1 MKFAN
6 NDDDKQSSVV
16 SGGAF
21 KHHQALRNN
30 TSDEYLE
37 IDRYYKYIRE
47 GRGTKTPKKYFEIPS
62 TITQIISEVDNKNVS
77 FKKQFIVVSVL
88 LHELLKKNNQDKNK
102 TCCSDD
108 VSTVENSSRKRKHSS
123 SSDNDAADDNAL
135 FNTSP
140 SMMSKTEACL
150 YGKLKTR
157 HSVVPLE
164 MFKCKSHG
172 VRMAVAMFC
181 LHDYKKDINTKV
193 FIAIHNERFKT
204 VEDVIVLSSKPVVE
218 MNAMLKD
225 YNVNAFK
232 ELDYNLRKIAVMN
245 IMEVSDMIRDKS
257 VSYCAFN
264 LDYTLYLDMAMIAA
278 NKNVYNSMNPYYAL
292 VNMYI
297 KKCIALCEQ
306 KKKLKEIF
314 EQFNVNAT
322 DTMMLIL
329 VNLKCMNDSEIKNA
343 QCIADSK
350 NMRFEP
356 EIVYQVFR
364 GPPRFERHVSVS
376 CKNVGNDIVMSKYF
390 KNCLFDVIG
399 TKNLGIFHD
408 KTWMERLDSVNI
420 TPKVLINECL
430 GKDLNNINENVSLGV
445 SWIDNGCS
453 AYKTFNIVKTR
464 KK

>member
-1 MKFAN
+1 MSFTN

-16 SGGAF
+16 SGAY
-21 KHHQALRNN
+21 KHRTPKNN

-47 GRGTKTPKKYFEIPS
+47 GQGTKTPKKYFEIPS
-62 TITQIISEVDNKNVS
+62 NITQIIVEVDNKNVS

-88 LHELLKKNNQDKNK
+88 LHELLKKNNQEKNK
-102 TCCSDD
+102 NCFSDD
-108 VSTVENSSRKRKHSS
+108 VSRDENSSRKRKHSS
-123 SSDNDAADDNAL
+123 CSDNDADNVL
-135 FNTSP
+135 FNTS
-140 SMMSKTEACL
+140 SKMSKTEACL
-150 YGKLKTR
+150 YGKVKTR

-164 MFKCKSHG
+164 MFKCKSQG

-193 FIAIHNERFKT
+193 FIAIHNEKFKT
-204 VEDVIVLSSKPVVE
+204 VEDIILLSSKPVVDI
-218 MNAMLKD
+218 NAALRD
-225 YNVNAFK
+225 CNVNAFK
-232 ELDYNLRKIAVMN
+232 ELDYNFRKRTVIN

-257 VSYCAFN
+257 VSYCALN
-264 LDYTLYLDMAMIAA
+264 LDYTLYLDMAIIAA
-278 NKNVYNSMNPYYAL
+278 NKNIYNSVNPYYAFI
-292 VNMYI
+292 NMYI

-306 KKKLKEIF
+306 KKKVKEIF

-329 VNLKCMNDSEIKNA
+329 GNLKCMIDSEIKNA

-350 NMRFEP
+350 IMRFEP

-364 GPPRFERHVSVS
+364 GPPHFERHVSVS
-376 CKNVGNDIVMSKYF
+376 CKYVGNDIVMSKYF

-399 TKNLGIFHD
+399 TKNLGLFHD

-420 TPKVLINECL
+420 TPKVLISECL

-445 SWIDNGCS
+445 SWMDNGCS
-453 AYKTFNIVKTR
+453 AYKTFNIVKNR